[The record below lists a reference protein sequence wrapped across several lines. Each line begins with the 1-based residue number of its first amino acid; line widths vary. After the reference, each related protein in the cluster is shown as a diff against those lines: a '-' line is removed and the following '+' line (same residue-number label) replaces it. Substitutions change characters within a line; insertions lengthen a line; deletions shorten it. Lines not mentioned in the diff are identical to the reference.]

1 MTKPLFNLKRYIV
14 WTSDYNHMSVI
25 DASSGWDARKA
36 AAQHWKCDVKDVMS
50 RLGNDITTIR
60 GKKNPMAKRAK
71 KVVHKRAAKKTMRHR
86 IKSTSTARVRRRKRA
101 PSNANKSR
109 ALQKKPWYVFTLR
122 NGKKYYATGPDH
134 RHAFD
139 TNKAHAKSYPSKIQA
154 EIIGRA
160 IAAATPH
167 AVPIGICT

>member
-1 MTKPLFNLKRYIV
+1 
-14 WTSDYNHMSVI
+14 
-25 DASSGWDARKA
+25 
-36 AAQHWKCDVKDVMS
+36 
-50 RLGNDITTIR
+50 
-60 GKKNPMAKRAK
+60 MAKKAK
-71 KVVHKRAAKKTMRHR
+71 KVVRKRPVKKTMRHQ
-86 IKSTSTARVRRRKRA
+86 IKKPSTARVRRRKRA
-101 PSNANKSR
+101 ASNANKSR
-109 ALQKKPWYVFTLR
+109 ALQKPWYVFTLR

-139 TNKAHAKSYPSKIQA
+139 TNKANAKSFPTKVKA